1 MDHFL
6 LHFETEPR
14 SDSPSRN
21 SRFSEL
27 LGKKEKDE
35 PKKQVPK
42 SLDDFMANI
51 SGKSPAGS
59 TASKK
64 GMTEY
69 GTKESV
75 YNSYYSCFYGARKIF
90 EFQFSLRS
98 SSSQSLLCP
107 AR

>member
-1 MDHFL
+1 MLKLTLFCSL
-6 LHFETEPR
+6 MSCILYFTETG
-14 SDSPSRN
+14 SDSPTKT

-51 SGKSPAGS
+51 GGKSAAPS

-64 GMTEY
+64 GMD
-69 GTKESV
+69 
-75 YNSYYSCFYGARKIF
+75 
-90 EFQFSLRS
+90 
-98 SSSQSLLCP
+98 
-107 AR
+107 